1 MAKDNLLN
9 AVEQLN
15 SALNKVHDFDV
26 SSFDLSERVK
36 ENRIITLD
44 GYLKFLN
51 NVGIPEIKEIY
62 ETLKEV
68 NHDRS
73 DIL

>member
-15 SALNKVHDFDV
+15 TALNKVD
-26 SSFDLSERVK
+26 DLDLDSLELSDRVK

-44 GYLKFLN
+44 GYLKYLD
-51 NVGIPEIKEIY
+51 NVGVPQIKKINES
-62 ETLKEV
+62 LKEV
-68 NHDRS
+68 KYDGS